1 MQFQTVIVTVILIL
15 VVIAALL
22 VIASGVWV
30 ATALLRAIARPKTDP
45 NSNSRTERRM
55 DGRQQPDDSPHP
67 RNLHKAGRSL

>member
-1 MQFQTVIVTVILIL
+1 MQSVIVTVILIL

-45 NSNSRTERRM
+45 DSNSRTERRM
-55 DGRQQPDDSPHP
+55 GGRQQPDNSPHP
-67 RNLHKAGRSL
+67 PNLHE

>member
-30 ATALLRAIARPKTDP
+30 ATALLRAIARPRTDP
-45 NSNSRTERRM
+45 EEDAANQR
-55 DGRQQPDDSPHP
+55 
-67 RNLHKAGRSL
+67 

>member
-30 ATALLRAIARPKTDP
+30 ATALLRAIARPRTDP
-45 NSNSRTERRM
+45 EEDAADQR
-55 DGRQQPDDSPHP
+55 
-67 RNLHKAGRSL
+67 